1 MNTEIAQRDPESVL
15 PPDLAMYAKV
25 ISDAAANPAV
35 DVEKLERLLN
45 MQERILSK
53 KAEIAFNAAFAEM
66 QSEMPEITQHGE
78 IKVSG
83 QVRSKYAKFEDIN
96 EAVKPVLQ
104 KHGFAITF
112 KTHTEK
118 DSVTVTGILMHRDG
132 HRESTDM
139 MLEADTSGSKNGVQS
154 IGSSVSYAKRY
165 VLSALL
171 NITTRGE
178 DDNGARG
185 KTEYITEEQVIEL
198 KRLATETKSSIPK
211 LCKYYKIDKIENL
224 PASLYESTVT
234 AFKKRGSQEAETP
247 APERS
252 QLQAAPAGQAIDK
265 PTIKVITSKMELG
278 ALSIGDF
285 KKRFGLSKLEEID
298 CKDIPTVLAWII
310 DPQNA

>member
-1 MNTEIAQRDPESVL
+1 MSTSTEIAQREIAL

-66 QSEMPEITQHGE
+66 QSEMPEVTQNGE
-78 IKVSG
+78 IKVNG

-96 EAVKPVLQ
+96 EAVKPVLRS
-104 KHGFAITF
+104 HGFAITF
-112 KTHTEK
+112 KTKTKK
-118 DSVTVTGILMHRDG
+118 DSVTVTGILMHKDG
-132 HRESTDM
+132 HRETTDM

-185 KTEYITEEQVIEL
+185 AKQFITEAQVADLQALAQEVKADLPAFL
-198 KRLATETKSSIPK
+198 KYMR
-211 LCKYYKIDKIENL
+211 IDKIENL
-224 PASLYESTVT
+224 PASMYSNAVKALE
-234 AFKKRGSQEAETP
+234 KKRK
-247 APERS
+247 
-252 QLQAAPAGQAIDK
+252 AAPKGASNGT
-265 PTIKVITSKMELG
+265 PT
-278 ALSIGDF
+278 
-285 KKRFGLSKLEEID
+285 
-298 CKDIPTVLAWII
+298 
-310 DPQNA
+310 N